1 MSKVERLEIESQVE
15 NLAKIEA
22 WIDSFCES
30 HFPAVEFR
38 HKMHLVI
45 EELFMNAVMHGYG
58 GHGKVGPVWLALHPL
73 PEGAALVM
81 EDAAPP
87 FNVLEEGPE
96 PDTLSAVENRP
107 IGGLGIMLVRN
118 MADHVS
124 YDYDGRNRITTVFG
138 REAPLDG
145 DTAIDAE
152 ESAGSASQE
161 SSPLKSGSSRQ
172 ATDATR

>member
-1 MSKVERLEIESQVE
+1 MSKVERLEIDSQVE
-15 NLAKIEA
+15 NLTKIEA

-58 GHGKVGPVWLALHPL
+58 GDRKDGPIWLALHPL
-73 PEGAALVM
+73 PEGAALVI
-81 EDAAPP
+81 EDDAPP
-87 FNVLEEGPE
+87 FNVLEDGPA
-96 PDTLSAVENRP
+96 PDTQSGVEDRP

-124 YDYDGRNRITTVFG
+124 YDYDKRNRITTVFG
-138 REAPLDG
+138 RGPPPGGGADMDVE
-145 DTAIDAE
+145 
-152 ESAGSASQE
+152 GSAAAGLQE
-161 SSPLKSGSSRQ
+161 SSP
-172 ATDATR
+172 